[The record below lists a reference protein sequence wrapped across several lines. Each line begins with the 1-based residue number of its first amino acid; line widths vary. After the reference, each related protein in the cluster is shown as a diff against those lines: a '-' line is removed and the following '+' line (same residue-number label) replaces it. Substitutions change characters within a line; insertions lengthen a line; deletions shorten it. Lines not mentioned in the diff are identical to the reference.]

1 MFSRILIAN
10 RGEIALRIIRACR
23 ELGIET
29 VVVYSQADRDAQY
42 LKLADYAVCI
52 GPAPSSESY
61 LNIPRII
68 SAAEI
73 TDVQAI
79 HPGCGF
85 LAENAHFAEVCE
97 SSNIRFIG
105 PPPKVISLC
114 GNKSA
119 AVRVAKDCK
128 IPTVPGSDKILESP
142 EEAIAAAKKLG
153 YPVIIKAAAGGGGK
167 GMRVVHNDITLRNAF
182 FLAQREAE
190 AAFKDKSV
198 YIEKYIE
205 GARHIEVQ
213 ILCDDEGERLH
224 LGLRDCSLQRR
235 HQKLIEESPPPGLP
249 RSVAESICKAA
260 LKYAEAVKYVNAGT
274 VEFLVD
280 RRGRFYFMEINARLQ
295 VEHPVTEM
303 VTGVDLLYQQIRI
316 ASGEKLRLKQSHI
329 EPEGV
334 AIECRINAED
344 PDNGFK
350 PSPGTLKFY
359 HPPGGPGVR
368 LDTHVYTGYT
378 VSPFYDPLIGK
389 LIVYGRNRSEAIAIM
404 RRALDEF
411 VIEGVKTTI
420 PLYRAIFGNT
430 QFVQGG
436 VDTGFIESLFAS
448 GAVT

>member
-10 RGEIALRIIRACR
+10 RGEIALRTLRACKD
-23 ELGIET
+23 LGVET
-29 VVVYSQADRDAQY
+29 VAVFSEADRDALY
-42 LKLADYAVCI
+42 LRLADYAVCI
-52 GPAPSSESY
+52 GPAPGIESY

-114 GNKSA
+114 GNKA
-119 AVRVAKDCK
+119 EAIRIAKSCK
-128 IPTVPGSDKILESP
+128 IPTVPGSDKVIETP

-198 YIEKYIE
+198 YLEKYIE

-213 ILCDDEGERLH
+213 ILCDTDQECLH

-235 HQKLIEESPPPGLP
+235 HQKLIEEFPPPGLP
-249 RSVAESICKAA
+249 ARVAEAICKAA
-260 LKYAEAVKYVNAGT
+260 LKYADAVHYVNAGT
-274 VEFLVD
+274 VEFLLD

-303 VTGVDLLYQQIRI
+303 VTGVDLVDWQIRL
-316 ASGEKLRLKQSHI
+316 ASGEKLNMKQSHV
-329 EPEGV
+329 EPKGV

-350 PSPGTLKFY
+350 PSPGVLKFFN
-359 HPPGGPGVR
+359 PPGGPGVR
-368 LDTHVYTGYT
+368 LDTHVYSGYT
-378 VSPFYDPLIGK
+378 VSPYYDPLIAK
-389 LIVYGRNRSEAIAIM
+389 LIVRGRDRAQAIAIM

-436 VDTGFIESLFAS
+436 VDTEFIESLFAS
-448 GAVT
+448 GGVT

>member
-1 MFSRILIAN
+1 MFSRILVAN
-10 RGEIALRIIRACR
+10 RGEIALRTIRACK

-29 VVVYSQADRDAQY
+29 VAVYSEADKDAMY
-42 LKLADYAVCI
+42 LRLADYAVCI
-52 GPAPSSESY
+52 GPASSTESY

-105 PPPKVISLC
+105 PPPSVIELC

-119 AVRVAKDCK
+119 ALKIAQQCK
-128 IPTVPGSDKILESP
+128 IPTVPGSEGVLKTP
-142 EEAIAAAKKLG
+142 EEAIECAKRIG
-153 YPVIIKAAAGGGGK
+153 YPVIIKATAGGGGR
-167 GMRVVHNDITLRNAF
+167 GMRVVHNDISLRNAF

-190 AAFKDKSV
+190 SSFKDKSI
-198 YIEKYIE
+198 YMEKYVE

-213 ILCDDEGERLH
+213 ILCDGQGNNLH

-249 RSVAESICKAA
+249 SRVCDAICKAA
-260 LKYAEAVKYVNAGT
+260 LKYAAAVKYVNAGT

-303 VTGVDLLYQQIRI
+303 VTGLDLVHQQIRI
-316 ASGEKLRLKQSHI
+316 ASGGKLRLKQSQI
-329 EPEGV
+329 KTTGV
-334 AIECRINAED
+334 SIECRINAED
-344 PDNGFK
+344 PDDGFK
-350 PSPGTLKFY
+350 PSPGLISFY
-359 HPPGGPGVR
+359 NCPGGPGVR
-368 LDTHVYTGYT
+368 MDTHIYAGYR
-378 VSPFYDPLIGK
+378 VSPYYDPLIGK
-389 LIVYGRNRSEAIAIM
+389 LIVYGAKRSDAIATM

-411 VIEGVKTTI
+411 ALEGVKTTV

-436 VDTGFIESLFAS
+436 VDTGFIESFFAAN
-448 GAVT
+448 GPG

>member
-10 RGEIALRIIRACR
+10 RGEIALRIIRACKQ
-23 ELGIET
+23 LGIET
-29 VVVYSQADRDAQY
+29 VVVYSEADRDALY
-42 LKLADYAVCI
+42 LRLADYAVCI
-52 GPAPSSESY
+52 GPAPGAESY

-85 LAENAHFAEVCE
+85 LAENSHFAEVCE

-105 PPPKVISLC
+105 PTPKVISLC
-114 GNKSA
+114 GNKA
-119 AVRVAKDCK
+119 EAVKFAQKCK
-128 IPTVPGSDKILESP
+128 ITTVPGSDKVVDTP
-142 EEAIAAAKKLG
+142 EEAIAIAKKLG
-153 YPVIIKAAAGGGGK
+153 YPVMIKAAAGGGGK

-182 FLAQREAE
+182 LLAQREAE

-198 YIEKYIE
+198 YLEKYIE

-213 ILCDDEGERLH
+213 ILCDGDDNYLH

-249 RSVAESICKAA
+249 SRVCDAICKAA
-260 LKYAEAVKYVNAGT
+260 LKYAEEVKYVNAGT

-303 VTGVDLLYQQIRI
+303 VTGVDLVEQQIRI
-316 ASGEKLRLKQSHI
+316 ASGDKLRLKQGRI
-329 EPEGV
+329 ETNGV

-350 PSPGTLKFY
+350 SSPGTIKFY
-359 HPPGGPGVR
+359 NPPGGPGVR
-368 LDTHVYTGYT
+368 LDTHVHAGYE
-378 VSPFYDPLIGK
+378 VSPHYDALIGK
-389 LIVYGRNRSEAIAIM
+389 LIVHAKDRSDAIAVM

-420 PLYRAIFGNT
+420 PLYRAIFGNS

-436 VDTGFIESLFAS
+436 VDTTFVESLFAS
-448 GAVT
+448 SGGV